1 MTKYE
6 LNIAEQ
12 LSNTCGT
19 FPDTQLHQ
27 NQQVQQQEHSQDCH
41 LLRITTYTPP
51 QHHTGVGVAGVGG
64 ARHSNHLPQE
74 LIHKFIILL

>member
-1 MTKYE
+1 MMSWWITEVMTKYE

-51 QHHTGVGVAGVGG
+51 PTPHRGWGGWGRGG
-64 ARHSNHLPQE
+64 ASQ
-74 LIHKFIILL
+74 